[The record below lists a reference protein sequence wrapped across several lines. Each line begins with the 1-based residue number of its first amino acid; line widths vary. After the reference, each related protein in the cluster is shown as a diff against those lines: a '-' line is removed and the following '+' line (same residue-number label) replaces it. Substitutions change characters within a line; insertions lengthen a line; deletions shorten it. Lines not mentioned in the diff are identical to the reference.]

1 MYSSRRSTRFA
12 AGLLSVIGV
21 LCAAVSSTSVAA
33 VSPQSAPEQ
42 VQMRSKS
49 SGRSYA
55 ITFHSSRGA
64 RAGAVQRVI
73 YALDDTIAV
82 PAAVALMAKARV
94 PTLLV
99 AIQPLDPAPFAQY
112 DFTPTSRRTEPNVP
126 GGAESLLHFI
136 IDELQPVVA
145 RRTGAHADRVVVGMR
160 QTGLWLIYGLI
171 NEPAGFDGYVAL
183 DPALDWDRGLILN
196 PNLIGRLGPKLE
208 TQRRAARV
216 VLASSRSQPSESFDK
231 MFATLDE
238 TPGVTARIEPA
249 VAAKGGAEQLAAAIE
264 RAFMLKSQAK
274 PATSRPVIQ
283 QVAGIAI
290 PDAREYLQLTPQ
302 QRYDLRMRVR
312 ALPREQHDAWN
323 EQFKYNLD
331 AGLWFDAHRA
341 LHDERVRMD
350 QEHGTAPLDEV
361 PAKAAGHVVPG
372 SQIRV
377 MRSQTGRTYRV
388 YVWEPSQPAPAAGRP
403 VIYVLDGE
411 TTFMLV
417 RDIART
423 LVEAYPG
430 TDAPVVVALGYDTA
444 EPYSP
449 AGLKTTNIERT
460 YDYTPSVAAEKLGE
474 SFDARPWPPT
484 GGADAFLRFIER
496 ELKPAIEGD
505 FSIDR
510 RRQTLMGHSFGGLF
524 TLNTFFTCPDCFT
537 TYVASSPSVWYGS
550 RYAEQLQKR
559 FVAARSASLAGK
571 RLLITVG
578 SLEQS
583 RAPQRGEHAKAE
595 WLARSRMVDGNR
607 ELASSLEP
615 LRKLGL
621 DLQFRLYDGE
631 SHLSVK
637 PVAANYGVRFA
648 MLPRAQG
655 GVAVDQGAIH
665 DGKRQAA
672 SYPPYELPSSEQWS
686 ETTARGASQV
696 IALLPAFPA
705 SSEPPANGYPVVYF
719 LGARRNLG
727 VIADVLR
734 RLEGGGMIEPV
745 IAVGLDDPELLGTIS
760 QRVTV
765 RLQQRY
771 PLDGA
776 RRMLLGYGQEA
787 AAVLNSLRARPDWFD
802 AYAVL
807 SPSATVLEQMAG
819 FSAQPGALRGKR
831 LFLAAGDA
839 VDGDF
844 PGALQGKDDGRVVSA
859 LQKLDGRLRADA
871 KSGLETQLRILRGED
886 NTFSTMAIAEALL
899 FELDKSRI
907 RAPQPAAAAA
917 PSGLLE

>member
-1 MYSSRRSTRFA
+1 MNSSRRFARLA
-12 AGLLSVIGV
+12 AGLLSVI
-21 LCAAVSSTSVAA
+21 SVACSA
-33 VSPQSAPEQ
+33 VLSTHAAAASSETAREQ
-42 VQMRSKS
+42 VQMRSKA

-55 ITFHSSRGA
+55 ITFHSSRGVA
-64 RAGAVQRVI
+64 TGSVQRVI
-73 YALDDTIAV
+73 YALDDTTAV
-82 PAAVALMAKARV
+82 PAARALVAKARV

-99 AIQPLDPAPFAQY
+99 AIQALDPTPFAQY
-112 DFTPTSRRTEPNVP
+112 DFTPTSRRTGPSVP
-126 GGAESLLHFI
+126 GGAESLLHFV

-145 RRTGAHADRVVVGMR
+145 RRTSAHADRVVVGVR
-160 QTGLWLIYGLI
+160 QTGLWLLYGLI
-171 NEPAGFDGYVAL
+171 NEPSSFDGYVAL

-196 PNLIGRLGPKLE
+196 PNLTGRLGPKLE
-208 TQRRAARV
+208 TQRRAVRV
-216 VLASSRSQPSESFDK
+216 VLASQSQASESFDK
-231 MFATLDE
+231 MLATLDK
-238 TPGVTARIEPA
+238 TPGVTAQIEPT
-249 VAAKGGAEQLAAAIE
+249 VADKGGVELLAAAIE
-264 RAFMLKSQAK
+264 RAFTLKSRAK
-274 PATSRPVIQ
+274 PATSPPAIQ
-283 QVAGIAI
+283 RAGGIDI
-290 PDAREYLQLTPQ
+290 PDAWEYLQLTPQ

-323 EQFKYNLD
+323 AQFKYNLD

-403 VIYVLDGE
+403 VVYVLDGE

-417 RDIART
+417 RDIARN
-423 LVEAYPG
+423 LVEAYPD

-449 AGLKTTNIERT
+449 AGLKATNIERT

-474 SFDARPWPPT
+474 SFDAQPWPPT
-484 GGADAFLRFIER
+484 GGADEFLRFIER

-505 FSIDR
+505 FPIDR

-524 TLNTFFTCPDCFT
+524 TLNAFFSCPDCFA

-550 RYAEQLQKR
+550 RYAEQRQKQ
-559 FVAARSASLAGK
+559 FVTARTASLAGK

-607 ELASSLEP
+607 ELASSLGP
-615 LRKLGL
+615 LRRLGL
-621 DLQFRLYDGE
+621 DLQFRVFDGE

-648 MLPRAQG
+648 MLPQAQA
-655 GVAVDQGAIH
+655 GVAVGKGTVH
-665 DGKRQAA
+665 DDKQKAA
-672 SYPPYELPSSEQWS
+672 SYPPYELPLSEQWS
-686 ETTARGASQV
+686 ETTAQGASQV
-696 IALLPAFPA
+696 VALLPAFPA
-705 SSEPPANGYPVVYF
+705 SSKPPANGYPVVYF
-719 LGARRNLG
+719 LGAQRYLG
-727 VIADVLR
+727 VVADVLR
-734 RLEGGGMIEPV
+734 RLEGGGMIEPF
-745 IAVGLDDPELLGTIS
+745 IAVGLDDPVLLGTIT
-760 QRVTV
+760 QRVAV

-776 RRMLLGYGQEA
+776 RRMLLGYGDEA
-787 AAVLNSLRARPDWFD
+787 AAVLGSLRSQPDRFD

-807 SPSATVLEQMAG
+807 SPPVTALERMAE
-819 FSAQPGALRGKR
+819 FSVQPGSLRGKR

-839 VDGDF
+839 AVDDF
-844 PGALQGKDDGRVVSA
+844 PGALQGKDAGGIVSA
-859 LQKLDGRLRADA
+859 LQKLDDRLRANA
-871 KSGLETQLRILRGED
+871 ASSLETQLRILSAED

-907 RAPQPAAAAA
+907 RTPQPALAAA
-917 PSGLLE
+917 PSDLLE